1 MRHQLPFPYST
12 VAIGALVVGLLP
24 FFPAAA
30 PAHAAEAPKKP
41 PVSYTKDVAPF
52 FRSKCI
58 TCHSGSQPQ
67 GGLSLET
74 PETVTKGG
82 RQGDLFVPKK
92 PKKSLLW
99 LYLTAARQPKMPP
112 NEKVDDSQTAMIRRW
127 ITEGAVFDGKKD
139 GEKPPGE
146 KQPDKG

>member
-1 MRHQLPFPYST
+1 VL
-12 VAIGALVVGLLP
+12 IGALTAGLLQ
-24 FFPAAA
+24 FQAS
-30 PAHAAEAPKKP
+30 AHAAEAPKRP
-41 PVSYTKDVAPF
+41 PVSYTKEVAPF

-82 RQGDLFVPKK
+82 RQGALFVAKK
-92 PKKSLLW
+92 PEKSLLW

-112 NEKVDDSQTAMIRRW
+112 NEKVDESQTAMIRRW
-127 ITEGAVFDGKKD
+127 IAEGAVFDVKKD
-139 GEKPPGE
+139 REKQPGE